1 MLAAHSRWRA
11 RVIPRV
17 EIELESRAPPERVIA
32 GLTDFTERRPELWP
46 GLNARMYRV
55 YEVGDMWADVREG
68 NNDKIWARE
77 RYDWS
82 TPGTVGWTV
91 QASSFSATGD
101 FVEAV
106 ISERAGGGS
115 RIHVTWSRH
124 GKTLVAKAM
133 VALIVLSRGFPVKQ
147 SVMAGLRRIEAAG

>member
-1 MLAAHSRWRA
+1 M
-11 RVIPRV
+11 PRIEVDV
-17 EIELESRAPPERVIA
+17 ESSASPERVIA
-32 GLTDFTERRPELWP
+32 GLTNFTERRPELWP
-46 GLNARMYRV
+46 GLNPKKYRV
-55 YEVGDMWADVREG
+55 YEVGDTWADVQEG
-68 NNDKIWARE
+68 NNDMIWARE

-82 TPGTVGWTV
+82 TPGTVRWTV
-91 QASSFSATGD
+91 QESSFSTTGD

-106 ISERAGGGS
+106 VSAKSAGGS

-133 VALIVLSRGFPVKQ
+133 LALIALSRGLPVKQ